1 MLKQFFAYYRPW
13 KGLFWL
19 DFSCAVLSGLL
30 ELAFPLAVTAFIDR
44 LLPTGN
50 WTLTLIAAA
59 GLLAIYVVNAAL
71 MAIVIYW
78 GHKLGIN
85 IETSMRAK
93 AFEHLTTLSWRWY
106 DTARTGKLVARV
118 TRDLEEVGEVAHHG
132 PEDLFIA
139 IMTFVGAFFL
149 MLNLHV
155 ELALVTALIVPG
167 TVAIVSVYGGRM
179 TRTWQEIYGRIGAFN
194 VRLEET
200 IGGIRVVQAYANEDH
215 ERKLF
220 AKDNARYRRTK
231 LDAYRVMAAS
241 SSLHYMGMRAVQVVI
256 MVIGSGYVLSGSMS
270 TGSFVGFLLLVGV
283 FFRPL
288 DKITAVIETYPRG
301 IAGFRRYLDLLAT
314 EPEITDAPDARPVS
328 TLSGEIRFSDV
339 TFAFTPGRP
348 VLHDITLHV
357 KPGETVAF
365 VGESGAGKS
374 TLLSLLPRFYEP
386 TSGTITID
394 GLALSAMTVESLRRQ
409 IGLVSQDVFLFG
421 GTLRENIIY
430 GRLGATDDE
439 ILEACRRAQLS
450 TMLENLPEGLDTI
463 VGERGIMLSGGQ
475 KQRVAIARAFLKDPP
490 ILLLDEATSALDSTT
505 EREIQSALEELSK
518 GRTTLVVAHR
528 LGTIRNAGR
537 IVVMQQGRIVEVGTH
552 AELLERAG
560 AYARLAA

>member
-19 DFSCAVLSGLL
+19 DFSCAVVSGIL

-50 WTLTLIAAA
+50 WTLTLMAAA

-85 IETSMRAK
+85 IETAMRAK

-139 IMTFVGAFFL
+139 IMTFVGAFIL
-149 MLNLHV
+149 MLNMHV

-167 TVAIVSVYGGRM
+167 TVAIVSIYGGRM

-220 AKDNARYRRTK
+220 AKDNARYRQTK
-231 LDAYRVMAAS
+231 LDAYKVMAAS
-241 SSLHYMGMRAVQVVI
+241 SSLHYMGMRFVQVVI
-256 MVIGSGYVLSGSMS
+256 MVIGSAYVLSGAMT

-288 DKITAVIETYPRG
+288 DKISAVIETYPRG

-314 EPEITDAPDARPVS
+314 EPEITDSPNARPVAA
-328 TLSGEIRFSDV
+328 LSGEIVFSNLS
-339 TFAFTPGRP
+339 FAFMPGRP
-348 VLHDITLHV
+348 VLQDISLHV
-357 KPGETVAF
+357 RPGETIAF

-386 TSGTITID
+386 TSGSITID
-394 GLALSAMTVESLRRQ
+394 GMELSEMTVESLRRQ

-421 GTLRENIIY
+421 GTLRENIVY
-430 GRLGATDDE
+430 GRIGASDE
-439 ILEACRRAQLS
+439 DVLEACRRAQLS

-528 LGTIRNAGR
+528 LGTIRNADR
-537 IVVMQQGRIVEVGTH
+537 IVVMQQGRIVEVGNHT
-552 AELLERAG
+552 ELMEREG

>member
-19 DFSCAVLSGLL
+19 DFSCAVVSGLL
-30 ELAFPLAVTAFIDR
+30 ELAFPLVVTAFIDR

-50 WTLTLIAAA
+50 WTLTLMAAA

-139 IMTFVGAFFL
+139 IMTFVGAFIL

-167 TVAIVSVYGGRM
+167 TVAIVSIYGSRM

-220 AKDNARYRRTK
+220 AKDNARYRQTK
-231 LDAYRVMAAS
+231 LDAYKVMAAS
-241 SSLHYMGMRAVQVVI
+241 SSLHYMGMRFVQVVI
-256 MVIGSGYVLSGSMS
+256 MVIGSAYVLSGAMT

-288 DKITAVIETYPRG
+288 DKISAVIETYPRG

-314 EPEITDAPDARPVS
+314 EPEITDSPNARPVS
-328 TLSGEIRFSDV
+328 TLSGEIIFSDLS
-339 TFAFTPGRP
+339 FAFTPGRP
-348 VLHDITLHV
+348 VLRDISLHV
-357 KPGETVAF
+357 RPGETIAF

-386 TSGTITID
+386 TSGSITID
-394 GLALSAMTVESLRRQ
+394 GMELSEMTVESLRRQ

-421 GTLRENIIY
+421 GTLRENIVY
-430 GRLGATDDE
+430 GRIGASDE
-439 ILEACRRAQLS
+439 DVLEACRSAQLS

-528 LGTIRNAGR
+528 LGTIRNADR
-537 IVVMQQGRIVEVGTH
+537 IVVMQQGRIVEVGNH
-552 AELLERAG
+552 AELMKREG

>member
-85 IETSMRAK
+85 IETSMRAR

-139 IMTFVGAFFL
+139 IMTFVGAFIL

-155 ELALVTALIVPG
+155 ELAVVTALIVPG
-167 TVAIVSVYGGRM
+167 TVAIVSIYGGRM

-220 AKDNARYRRTK
+220 AKDNARYRKTK
-231 LDAYRVMAAS
+231 LDAYKVMAAS
-241 SSLHYMGMRAVQVVI
+241 SSLHYMGMRFVQVVI
-256 MVIGSGYVLSGSMS
+256 MVIGSAYVLSGAMT

-288 DKITAVIETYPRG
+288 DKISAVIETYPRG

-314 EPEITDAPDARPVS
+314 EPEITDSPNARPVS
-328 TLSGEIRFSDV
+328 TLSGEIIFSNLS
-339 TFAFTPGRP
+339 FAFTPGRP
-348 VLHDITLHV
+348 VLHDISLHV
-357 KPGETVAF
+357 KPGETIAF

-394 GLALSAMTVESLRRQ
+394 GLALPDMTVESLRRQ

-421 GTLRENIIY
+421 GTLRENIVY
-430 GRLGATDDE
+430 GRIGASDE
-439 ILEACRRAQLS
+439 EVLEACRRAQLS

-490 ILLLDEATSALDSTT
+490 ILLLDEATSALDSAT

-528 LGTIRNAGR
+528 LGTIRNADR
-537 IVVMQQGRIVEVGTH
+537 IVVMQQGRIVEVGNH
-552 AELLERAG
+552 AELMKREG